1 MAGVGEFQVHA
12 IAEVDEL
19 AVLAGVQEL
28 RHPLRVRHGVEGFR
42 PGGSG
47 ALALAVFPLG
57 VLLLDVGGVQQH
69 DLQQLGGEAGGE
81 DAALEAL
88 LDEHGNPAGVVDVGV
103 GDQDVVDGVGGKGE
117 FAVGNL
123 VPALLKAAVDED
135 AGVVDLQT
143 VAASGDALVR
153 AVKAELHSEAL
164 LIS

>member
-1 MAGVGEFQVHA
+1 M
-12 IAEVDEL
+12 
-19 AVLAGVQEL
+19 
-28 RHPLRVRHGVEGFR
+28 
-42 PGGSG
+42 
-47 ALALAVFPLG
+47 
-57 VLLLDVGGVQQH
+57 GGVQQH

-88 LDEHGNPAGVVDVGV
+88 LNEHGNPAGVVDVGV

-123 VPALLKAAVDED
+123 VPALLEAAVDED

-153 AVKAELHSEAL
+153 AVKAELHNGVL